1 MARKYAP
8 CVKNKAKDSKY
19 SADTLQKVYNRGI
32 GAWKTNPSSV
42 RSRSNP
48 SQRNVPRSQR
58 FSKEA
63 WACARVNAFVAGRER
78 VDPDLRRPNTRK
90 FNSKTYSKIQVLPNL
105 NSNQRR
111 ILSQRVQKLRANG
124 INIRT
129 VGWANGE
136 IGVYARRATRKP
148 SFVYNKRETRKPRRK
163 GSPLKRQ
170 ADSIR
175 KLARTRNLNERIQSD
190 TADRELTDLEL
201 FMQDYGYGEMDF
213 DPDNEDMLADWEEFL
228 ADLDSEY
235 SPVDIAIAKNE
246 KDSDARALFGLR
258 SGGGVDEIVRWA
270 VGENIIETGMNP
282 SNRLNDAKLI
292 MTEEEFERLD
302 FSTPEAPRYS
312 PSQQGIVGAEL
323 PDANMITMLSI
334 PEYVALP
341 VITVRSSDSPWSDNP
356 DAWNMKGAFRLDDTL
371 LTATKELDDVFATGQ
386 ADYSQTEY
394 PGEVA
399 FLNAIAAKAPYAI
412 EVAKQ
417 GRGRQRLNANDED
430 IEEEAERLS
439 LYRDNEITVV
449 AIDTAVFSGRRGD
462 FEGIRIT
469 PDNELEFDGDGGY
482 YIDGEWVSE
491 DEVLDED
498 AGYLEKYGTNFADQ
512 LTNQISEN
520 RGWGDRREWKDGLA
534 QLWFRGVK
542 LREKEPGDYDDPNF
556 ANQFNFAI
564 NEWGESNIPNWLEI
578 YGGSPHLLTEVE
590 LEEEWNPDYHGI
602 WQSEVIEELTERGIN
617 FTEAGRRY
625 RSDGSIE
632 TPAEA
637 KERFENMLDKDG
649 DSIKGF
655 LRGSRVNWEDVPDE
669 DISLEI
675 ERRKW
680 QMRG

>member
-1 MARKYAP
+1 MR
-8 CVKNKAKDSKY
+8 
-19 SADTLQKVYNRGI
+19 
-32 GAWKTNPSSV
+32 
-42 RSRSNP
+42 
-48 SQRNVPRSQR
+48 
-58 FSKEA
+58 
-63 WACARVNAFVAGRER
+63 
-78 VDPDLRRPNTRK
+78 RRPNIRQFNRK
-90 FNSKTYSKIQVLPNL
+90 PYSKVRVLPNL
-105 NSNQRR
+105 NFNQRR

-136 IGVYARRATRKP
+136 IGVYARKATRKSP
-148 SFVYNKRETRKPRRK
+148 LVYNKRETRKPRRK

-170 ADSIR
+170 PDSIR
-175 KLARTRNLNERIQSD
+175 KLARTRNLNEMIQSG
-190 TADRELTDLEL
+190 TMDRELTDLEL
-201 FMQDYGYGEMDF
+201 FMEDYGYGGMDF
-213 DPDNEDMLADWEEFL
+213 DIDNEDMMADWEEFM

-235 SPVDIAIAKNE
+235 YSVDMAIKKNE
-246 KDSDARALFGLR
+246 KDSESRALFGLR
-258 SGGGVDEIVRWA
+258 SGGKGFEEIVRWA

-282 SNRLNDAKLI
+282 SNQLGNAKLI

-302 FSTPEAPRYS
+302 FSTPEAPRYN

-323 PDANMITMLSI
+323 PDANTITMLSI

-341 VITVRSSDSPWSDNP
+341 VVTVRSSGSPWSDNP
-356 DAWNMKGAFRLDDTL
+356 DAWNMKAAYRLDDTL

-386 ADYSQTEY
+386 ADYSQTKY

-412 EVAKQ
+412 DVAKQ
-417 GRGRQRLNANDED
+417 GQGRERLNANDAD

-469 PDNELEFDGDGGY
+469 PDNELEFDGDDGY
-482 YIDGEWVSE
+482 YIDGEWVE
-491 DEVLDED
+491 RDEIEAD
-498 AGYLEKYGTNFADQ
+498 GSYLEKYGTNFADQ
-512 LTNQISEN
+512 LTNQIAED

-542 LREKEPGDYDDPNF
+542 LREKDPGDYDDPNF

-564 NEWGESNIPNWLEI
+564 TEWGESGIANWLEV

-590 LEEEWNPDYHGI
+590 LEDEWNPGYHGI
-602 WQSEVIEELTERGIN
+602 WQSEVVEELTERGIN

-625 RSDGSIE
+625 RMDGSIE

-637 KERFENMLDKDG
+637 KERFENMLDRDG

-655 LRGSRVNWEDVPDE
+655 LRGSWVNWDDVPDE